1 MDNRIW
7 YHDELDLAKAIEE
20 KDCKAIQEY
29 VTQNKQLI
37 MYLWETEQMPQLKRT
52 LQYGSAELN
61 YLHNWLKKTLP
72 ENQLYIL
79 YLVGTLAGTV
89 ECVDKKTYL
98 QDYAERMTD
107 AIKMMAATK
116 HLSETVLALETHGM
130 MTHAELCKAL
140 GMNAPTLTEAMKKIL
155 QTGAVKASAYGKYK
169 LYNLTET
176 GRQFGKTI
184 RRQKVD
190 GNSGQSQPNGKTK
203 EFHVGDTLAISHI
216 DRGAVQTDRFLVDM
230 IMQENNQRPDGEI
243 RIGCRKQE
251 VFTSAQLSNTKS
263 ADGLMSGAAF
273 GDEAIA

>member
-1 MDNRIW
+1 MDNKIW
-7 YHDELDLAKAIEE
+7 YHDELDLTKAIEE

-37 MYLWETEQMPQLKRT
+37 MHLWETGQMPQLKRT

-61 YLHNWLKKTLP
+61 YLHNWLKKNLP

-79 YLVGTLAGTV
+79 FLVGTLAGTV
-89 ECVDKKTYL
+89 ECADRSIYEQDHTERLTDK
-98 QDYAERMTD
+98 
-107 AIKMMAATK
+107 IKKMEATK
-116 HLSETVLALETHGM
+116 HLSETVLVLETHGI

-140 GMNAPTLTEAMKKIL
+140 GMNASTLTEAMKKIL

-176 GRQFGKTI
+176 GRLFGKTI
-184 RRQKVD
+184 RRQKAE
-190 GNSGQSQPNGKTK
+190 GNSKQSQLTGQAK

-216 DRGAVQTDRFLVDM
+216 DRGAVRTERFLVDM

-251 VFTSAQLSNTKS
+251 VFYSVQLSNTKS
-263 ADGLMSGAAF
+263 ADGSMSGAVF
-273 GDEAIA
+273 GDEEIA